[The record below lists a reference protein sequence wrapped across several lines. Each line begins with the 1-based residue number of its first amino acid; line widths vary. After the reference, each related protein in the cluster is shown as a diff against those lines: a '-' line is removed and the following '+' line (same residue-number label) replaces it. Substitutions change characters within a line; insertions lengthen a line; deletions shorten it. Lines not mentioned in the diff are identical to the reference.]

1 MPDIQ
6 KLYEVYAANTARFPA
21 LYDELARQLG
31 VSAEAVAKAEVGF
44 IPVDH
49 RDNQAWAFP
58 ERDAKG
64 TVIGIQERLMNGTK
78 YMVPG
83 SKRGLAYMV
92 NRDTSQYDSDYSW
105 ERTSTERP
113 CPLCKGESSDG
124 SFKPSGCLYPKD
136 EYDNPNA
143 VICVRTPV
151 GASKKMSIGYL
162 HVFDP
167 ARQKVVTQNY
177 SFLLPSEHPVL
188 IVEGWSDVL
197 AAYDIGFVAVG
208 KPSGCSIQ
216 TTKDL
221 VKLITGRDVVVM
233 GENDAGA
240 GVAGM
245 EATAVS
251 LTKVCKNLTK
261 LMPPKGVKDIRQ
273 WVEKGLTQE
282 GLLGYIVGHG
292 QRITDRPLAD
302 DRAITV
308 ANTWVKDHLMID
320 GVPTF
325 GIYAGGYVGYN
336 GVGWET
342 WTDNKVYAK
351 LIDDMGYK
359 SFVDSQGA
367 VKPYKLTNGKIS
379 DILRSCNVKCNIEKT
394 APCWLAADEDRP
406 DTKHLITL
414 TNGILDID
422 RYVTGD
428 TSHMMM
434 DHDPNLFTFYQLPYA
449 FDEDAESSLWED
461 FCLDTF
467 EEKDKILLAS
477 EWTGYQFVADMAQ
490 EVMALFQGPP
500 RSGKGTYANTLH
512 AMLGGSPNASVT
524 TFPTLAGQFGLAP
537 LQNALSVIIGDATSD
552 NKGGTERAILLTIL
566 NIVGRDPAILNRKHE
581 RHLDMVR
588 LRCRFTFCMNFFP
601 KFRDDSGALL
611 DRTMIVKFNNS
622 HSGHEDK
629 TLKDRL
635 AKEASEGKMLNW
647 ALRGLKS
654 LYNRGSFVVPEESV
668 EAKRIFA
675 SVVSPFGQFKQDC
688 YVVDPASCV
697 SADIIW
703 WVWRKWCQD
712 AGGKYGGKSDF
723 IHKLLQMTPGTKEV
737 REGYEER
744 MIVGIKL
751 TEWAE
756 KIQNG

>member
-1 MPDIQ
+1 MPDIA
-6 KLYEVYAANTARFPA
+6 KLYTTYAANTAQYPA
-21 LYDELARQLG
+21 LYAELAEQLG
-31 VSAEAVAKAEVGF
+31 VSAESVTNAEIGF
-44 IPVDH
+44 IPVDPYG
-49 RDNQAWAFP
+49 RQGWALP
-58 ERDAKG
+58 ERNAKG
-64 TVIGIQERLMNGTK
+64 DVIGIQVRFDNGK
-78 YMVPG
+78 KEAVPG

-92 NRDTSQYDSDYSW
+92 NRDTTQYEEAKW
-105 ERTSTERP
+105 ERTSAKYP

-124 SFKPSGCLYPKD
+124 SFKPSGCLYPKG

-143 VICVRTPV
+143 VTCVRISV
-151 GASKKMSIGYL
+151 GAVKKMELGYL
-162 HVFDP
+162 HVFDL
-167 ARQKVVTQNY
+167 ARQQAVLQNY
-177 SFLLPSEHPVL
+177 SLLLPSDHPVL

-197 AAYDIGFVAVG
+197 AAYDIDFVAVG
-208 KPSGCSIQ
+208 KPSGCSKM
-216 TTKDL
+216 TASDL
-221 VKLITGRDVVVM
+221 VKLVNSRDVVVM
-233 GENDAGA
+233 GENDAGT
-240 GVAGM
+240 GKDGM
-245 EATAVS
+245 EATAVQLMS
-251 LTKVCKNLTK
+251 ACKNLTK

-282 GLLGYIVGHG
+282 GLLGYISENG
-292 QRITDRPLAD
+292 QRVTEKPLAD

-308 ANTWVKDHLMID
+308 ANTWVEEHLTVS

-336 GVGWET
+336 GIGWET

-351 LIDDMGYK
+351 LIGDMGYK
-359 SFVDSQGA
+359 SFFDPQMA
-367 VKPYKLTNGKIS
+367 VKNYKLTNGKIN

-394 APCWLAADEDRP
+394 APCWLTADEDKP

-422 RYVTGD
+422 RYVAGD
-428 TSHMMM
+428 TAHMMM
-434 DHDPNLFTFYQLPYA
+434 NHDPNLFTFYQLPYA
-449 FDEDAESSLWED
+449 FDEDVESPLWD
-461 FCLDTF
+461 AFCLDTF
-467 EEKDKILLAS
+467 QEEDKILLAS
-477 EWTGYQFVADMAQ
+477 EWTGYQFESDMAQ
-490 EVMALFQGPP
+490 EVMMVFQGPP

-537 LQNALSVIIGDATSD
+537 LQNALSVIIGDATAD
-552 NKGGTERAILLTIL
+552 NKGGTERAVLLTIL
-566 NIVGRDPAILNRKHE
+566 NIVGRDPAILNQKHE
-581 RHLDMVR
+581 KHLDMVR

-622 HSGHEDK
+622 HSGCEDK

-635 AKEASEGKMLNW
+635 AKDASRGKMLNW
-647 ALRGLKS
+647 ALRGIKS
-654 LYNRGSFVVPEESV
+654 LHDRGSFTIPKESI

-688 YVVDPASCV
+688 YDVDLTACI
-697 SADIIW
+697 SADDIW
-703 WVWRKWCQD
+703 WLWRKWCQD

-744 MIVGIKL
+744 MIEGIKL
-751 TEWAE
+751 TEWGK